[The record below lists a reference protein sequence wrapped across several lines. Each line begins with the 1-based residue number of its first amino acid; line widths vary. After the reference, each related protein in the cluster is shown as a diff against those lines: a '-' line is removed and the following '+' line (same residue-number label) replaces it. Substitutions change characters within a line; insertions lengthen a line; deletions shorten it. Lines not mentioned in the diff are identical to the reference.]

1 MPRHARAAAA
11 AAEPVSRRASP
22 PLLRALADLE
32 RHHAL
37 ELARLEAS
45 GALEDFRERMAHQIR
60 ERHRRERE
68 AFLRRI
74 ER

>member
-1 MPRHARAAAA
+1 MLRHARAAAPA
-11 AAEPVSRRASP
+11 GEPAHRRASP
-22 PLLRALADLE
+22 PLLKALADLE

-45 GALEDFRERMAHQIR
+45 GTLDGIRERMAHQIR